1 MLTRDPEFVDE
12 VLELMTIKVLMIDDN
27 DMDRRI
33 YRRCLSLHESLVF
46 NIVEAADVA
55 EGLALYDEQ
64 KFDCVLLD
72 HHLNNHTGLEVLQE
86 MVKRKPD
93 THPAVVILTGY
104 ATVENASVLMKLG
117 AEDYLQKSSVSVD
130 SLGRSISNA
139 VEKSFLRR
147 KLVSHRAYLMEV
159 NQQLQ
164 KQNEEIK
171 KFYHSVSH
179 ELKSPL
185 TALREFVAMVHEG
198 IAGDLTE
205 EQSDFLSSALE
216 SCDTLRDHLNDLT
229 DSVALETGV
238 FRLDNHAVSVDDTVD
253 KLLKQ
258 FAQRVEAAGITMA
271 AHCELEL
278 PNAYCDA
285 HRLLQVMTILVTN
298 ALKFTPRGGRID
310 IEATR
315 VVADNVIRIAVRD
328 TGCGISEENQQR
340 VFDRLFKVKSNVDE
354 LEAREGL
361 GLGLSIAR
369 QLVAQHGGELSVES
383 EVSKGSTFSF
393 TMPIE
398 KEDRRA
404 A

>member
-86 MVKRKPD
+86 MVKRNPD

-147 KLVSHRAYLMEV
+147 KLVSHRAYLLEV

-238 FRLDNHAVSVDDTVD
+238 FRLDTHAVSVDDTVD

-271 AHCELEL
+271 AHCEPEL

-310 IEATR
+310 VEATR
-315 VVADNVIRIAVRD
+315 VAADNVIRIAVRD

-383 EVSKGSTFSF
+383 EVGKGSTFSF